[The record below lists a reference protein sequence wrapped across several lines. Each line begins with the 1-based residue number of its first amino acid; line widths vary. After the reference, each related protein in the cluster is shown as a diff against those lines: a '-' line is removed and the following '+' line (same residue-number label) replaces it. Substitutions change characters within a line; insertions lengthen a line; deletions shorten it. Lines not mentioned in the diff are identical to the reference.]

1 MTPKLGLVDCQA
13 VALHFSRREA
23 NVAEGKRVSGVS
35 SRLGRDLRNPDVVRQ
50 IREQAED
57 VVRDENARRQMRRLR
72 AALDG

>member
-13 VALHFSRREA
+13 IALDSDRREA

-50 IREQAED
+50 IREQAAD
-57 VVRDENARRQMRRLR
+57 VVRDENTRRQMRRLR